1 MEGQGLNTHMQAKGQ
16 LQGLSFFLSFFLF
29 FWFFETGFFY
39 VALAVLELT
48 L

>member
-1 MEGQGLNTHMQAKGQ
+1 MGKAYQIMLGPYGLWYLLFGW
-16 LQGLSFFLSFFLF
+16 LGFFPK
-29 FWFFETGFFY
+29 TGFFY